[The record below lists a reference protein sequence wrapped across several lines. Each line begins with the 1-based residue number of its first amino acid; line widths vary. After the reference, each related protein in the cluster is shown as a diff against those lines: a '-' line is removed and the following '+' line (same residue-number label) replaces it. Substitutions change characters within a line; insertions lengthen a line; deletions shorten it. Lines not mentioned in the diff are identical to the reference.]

1 MSGHPRTPS
10 QIIGEMLT
18 GRPEAASLLAE
29 ASHCQALARASAAIV
44 RRTFAAAQA
53 ARLGYEE
60 LLHRLDPRRRRTV
73 NFGTGLL
80 IIGLL
85 GAGLTLLD
93 AMELGGMWAVLPAL
107 AATAAW
113 LTGAWLAALACRDR
127 RWPLVL
133 AAAVA
138 ALLVG
143 LLLVGMHG
151 LGPHPGWPTP
161 HARARES
168 LVLGLAVGMFILLL
182 VVGAAVLM
190 ARMESASLFLARRR
204 WHRARAEHEAAVKT
218 AREDD
223 EVAEVSTAAWL
234 GLVRAYA
241 TGAAGGDEHL
251 VHEAV
256 ALGAA
261 LLDSGQP
268 QLPGSEPTLFRVDRA
283 QPRSVCAS

>member
-1 MSGHPRTPS
+1 MSGHTRTPP

-18 GRPEAASLLAE
+18 GHPEAASLLAE
-29 ASHCQALARASAAIV
+29 AGHCQALARASAAIV
-44 RRTFAAAQA
+44 DRTFAVAQA

-60 LLHRLDPRRRRTV
+60 LLHHLDPRRRRTV
-73 NFGTGLL
+73 DCGTGLL

-93 AMELGGMWAVLPAL
+93 AIELGGMWAVLPAL
-107 AATAAW
+107 AATAVW
-113 LTGAWLAALACRDR
+113 LTGAWLAALACRDQ

-138 ALLVG
+138 ALPLG
-143 LLLVGMHG
+143 LLLVALHG

-161 HARARES
+161 HAEARES
-168 LVLGLAVGMFILLL
+168 LVLGLAVGIFILLL

-204 WHRARAEHEAAVKT
+204 WHQARAEHEAAVGT
-218 AREDD
+218 ARKDD
-223 EVAEVSTAAWL
+223 EVAAVATAAWL

-241 TGAAGGDEHL
+241 IGAAGDDEQL

-268 QLPGSEPTLFRVDRA
+268 QLPGSEPTLFRVDPGA
-283 QPRSVCAS
+283 PRSVRTS